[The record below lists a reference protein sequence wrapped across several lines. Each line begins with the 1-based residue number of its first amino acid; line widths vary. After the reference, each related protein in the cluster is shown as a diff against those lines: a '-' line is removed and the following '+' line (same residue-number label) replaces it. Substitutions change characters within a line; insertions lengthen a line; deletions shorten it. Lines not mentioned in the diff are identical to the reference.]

1 MLATAR
7 LPAAG
12 RVTDEP
18 VTREVTIAAPA
29 ASVWRALTDPAE
41 LSAWFG
47 ADVEIEVRRGG
58 AVRARWQD
66 GTERRGLVVDL
77 DPPRRLAFRWRTLR
91 TEAGVSGAAD
101 ASVVTFVLVAD
112 GDATRVAV
120 TERPGVLAD
129 EPIVRSVP

>member
-1 MLATAR
+1 MLATER
-7 LPAAG
+7 LPSAG
-12 RVTDEP
+12 GGAGGT

-58 AVRARWQD
+58 AVRARWRD

-91 TEAGVSGAAD
+91 TGAGASGAVD
-101 ASVVTFVLVAD
+101 ASVVTFVLHAD

-129 EPIVRSVP
+129 EPIVRGVT